1 MVALTSR
8 IDGVRRSV
16 LALASDPQRRRF
28 AKRAVG
34 LSSIVLAIGIP
45 LGNTVGKT
53 HKIGLDLGEFRC
65 LPWRV
70 YLVEMGRP
78 AHLARGEYVAFIAR
92 NGVMGERFEGKL
104 IGKKIAGLP
113 GDRVVIKDDFASV
126 NGKAI
131 GPLTLLSRLGKKSGT
146 FDRTEIVPE
155 GKVFV
160 VGTEPRSYDG
170 RYWSFLDQSYLIGMV
185 RPVF

>member
-8 IDGVRRSV
+8 IYGIRQSV
-16 LALASDPQRRRF
+16 MELASDPQRRRF

-34 LSSIVLAIGIP
+34 LSAIALALGIP
-45 LGNTVGKT
+45 LGNTIGKT

-70 YLVEMGRP
+70 YLVELGRP
-78 AHLARGEYVAFIAR
+78 AHLARGKYVAFIAR
-92 NGVMGERFEGKL
+92 NGVMGERFEGKF

-126 NGKAI
+126 NGEAV
-131 GPLTLLSRLGKKSGT
+131 GPLTLLSRLGMKSGAL
-146 FDRTEIVPE
+146 DRTEVVPE

-170 RYWSFLDQSYLIGMV
+170 RYWGFLDQSYLIGTV
-185 RPVF
+185 KPVF